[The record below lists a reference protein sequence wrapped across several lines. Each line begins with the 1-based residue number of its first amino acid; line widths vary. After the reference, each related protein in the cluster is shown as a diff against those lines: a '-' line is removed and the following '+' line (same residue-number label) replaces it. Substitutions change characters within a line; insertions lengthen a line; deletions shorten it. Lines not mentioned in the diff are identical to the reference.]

1 MGQAAEV
8 PAYRVRGM
16 RPMKNKPIAMVHN
29 CPYCLKPIAEAGEGT
44 CWGVHN
50 CLYCL
55 KPIAEAGEGTCWGC
69 LPYTLKG
76 IILRTEVG
84 YETA

>member
-1 MGQAAEV
+1 
-8 PAYRVRGM
+8 
-16 RPMKNKPIAMVHN
+16 MKNKPIA
-29 CPYCLKPIAEAGEGT
+29 I
-44 CWGVHN
+44 VHN

-84 YETA
+84 DYDSRPKSMVDLWGSVQHTLEGLAELVRRRHGVEE